1 MPLLRNILGA
11 IRSVWSIRPR
21 SVKKSR
27 RHTLTGMDHLDHRQL
42 LTVGFTGNVINDF
55 PDASGPGV
63 AILTGGPALQPQI
76 PPALSSLISV
86 TGFNLDGIALSYDP
100 SADELSIGILQPD
113 NGVTGQKVI
122 AGDADNN
129 LNSATVDPAIL
140 ATPGFGNFK
149 DEPDLGMDEEMGVYL
164 DLNNDGSPDII
175 AGVAGIPTTNKHYQV
190 ALANNVAPGPTPPQ
204 FGAELPGFAGNIYL
218 VNDPAHPAMEFSIK
232 NFSTLYQTVIG
243 SPLQPDQIMTAGAV
257 GRSSSSTG
265 ISEGVYFAQQFN
277 WSDVNPATD
286 LSVIKYAN
294 PNPTRVNN
302 QLVYSIQVKNNGTF
316 ADNNVVL
323 TDAIPAGVNVISI
336 TPSQGTASLT
346 PTGFQANLGAIAA
359 GGSAAITVVVQPTAV
374 GNILNTATVT
384 GSIRD
389 TDPTNNTSSVT
400 TQVIGPESC
409 PPILVNPHYSGV
421 INTNHPTYI
430 RVNVF
435 GSSNFDVNSID
446 PSTVNLSGATPIDNY
461 TLYING
467 DRNLDRTF
475 IFQGNDPAFQSLPA
489 GFTTV
494 MLNGSTTN
502 FTTFSSQAIVFNVNS
517 GMWTPQR
524 ARQIT
529 TAVSESAK
537 FIRQFNTI
545 QPAATQ
551 ASMASV
557 NGGGISAAR
566 MGNSGVTLGSSTVRI
581 PGISANSQN
590 PRVQIQRPAVAQAQG
605 QQVTLGT
612 STVRIPITNGFG
624 SPVVVKKTAT
634 SKVVPLAATKT
645 NLNNP
650 QTVRIN
656 RTNATG
662 TRVRA
667 NIANSINDFVA
678 AY

>member
-21 SVKKSR
+21 PVKKSR
-27 RHTLTGMDHLDHRQL
+27 RHKLTGIDLLDHRQM

-55 PDASGPGV
+55 PVATGPGV
-63 AILTGGPALQPQI
+63 AFLTGGPSLQPSI

-100 SADELSIGILQPD
+100 TADELFVGILQPD
-113 NGVTGQKVI
+113 NGQTGQKVI

-140 ATPGFGNFK
+140 ATPGFNNFV
-149 DEPDLGMDEEMGVYL
+149 DQPDLGVDEEMGVYL
-164 DLNNDGSPDII
+164 DLNNDSVPDII
-175 AGVAGIPTTNKHYQV
+175 AGVAGTPTTNKRYQV

-243 SPLQPDQIMTAGAV
+243 TPLSPTQVMTAGAV

-265 ISEGVYFAQQFN
+265 ISEGVYFAQAFN
-277 WSDVNPATD
+277 WEDVSPATD
-286 LSVIKYAN
+286 LSIVKTDA
-294 PNPTRVNN
+294 PDPVRTGN
-302 QLVYSIQVKNNGTF
+302 QLVYTLYVNNNGTF
-316 ADNNVVL
+316 ADNAVTV

-336 TPSQGTASLT
+336 TPSQGTATTT
-346 PTGFQANLGAIAA
+346 PTGFTANLGAIAA
-359 GGSAAITVVVQPTAV
+359 GGSAAITVVVEPTII
-374 GNILNTATVT
+374 GSIINTATVT

-435 GSSNFDVNSID
+435 GSSMFDVNMID
-446 PSTVNLSGATPIDNY
+446 PTTVRLSGATPVDNF

-467 DRNLDRTF
+467 DQNLDRTF
-475 IFQGNDPAFQSLPA
+475 VFSGNDPAFNTLPA

-494 MLNGSTTN
+494 MLTGQTTN
-502 FTTFSSQAIVFNVNS
+502 GTTFASQAIVYNVNS
-517 GMWTPQR
+517 GNWDPKR
-524 ARQIT
+524 AQQVV
-529 TAVSESAK
+529 TAVSQSAK
-537 FIRQFNTI
+537 YMRQFN
-545 QPAATQ
+545 
-551 ASMASV
+551 S
-557 NGGGISAAR
+557 ISAASAQAQIASV
-566 MGNSGVTLGSSTVRI
+566 GSSGINAPSTNGQGVKLGSSTVKI
-581 PGISANSQN
+581 PGVNANSQT
-590 PRVQIQRPAVAQAQG
+590 PRVQVQRPAVAQNQG
-605 QQVTLGT
+605 VQLGST
-612 STVRIPITNGFG
+612 SVRIPITNGFG
-624 SPVVVKKTAT
+624 SPVIVTNAGTAGNKAASATQVK
-634 SKVVPLAATKT
+634 
-645 NLNNP
+645 LNRQN
-650 QTVRIN
+650 TVQIN
-656 RTNATG
+656 RTNTTG
-662 TRVRA
+662 PRVRA
-667 NIANSINDFVA
+667 NIANNINDFVA